1 MNSFVYKGKVY
12 LKNKVSCM
20 HKEAR
25 LIQNMPTKQK
35 GSNICLFE
43 FSNNVDLVNFF
54 YVHMYLFS
62 KTLIYR

>member
-12 LKNKVSCM
+12 FKKSCM

-35 GSNICLFE
+35 GLNIC
-43 FSNNVDLVNFF
+43 FF
-54 YVHMYLFS
+54 KMNLQIMQIWSTFFLRTYVPFF
-62 KTLIYR
+62 

>member
-12 LKNKVSCM
+12 FLKKSCM

-35 GSNICLFE
+35 GSNICF
-43 FSNNVDLVNFF
+43 FKKNF
-54 YVHMYLFS
+54 
-62 KTLIYR
+62 

>member
-1 MNSFVYKGKVY
+1 
-12 LKNKVSCM
+12 M

-54 YVHMYLFS
+54 YVHMYVFS